1 MPVKVP
7 KTPMNDLNLMN
18 GDKLVSFIEV
28 LLRAGIN
35 QDDDKVLSM
44 CVKWL
49 LDEGVISED
58 DLADAVGFPRKTVR
72 LWVKGKCLPNKALR
86 ALIYVSLV
94 ERIKVF
100 SRQE

>member
-58 DLADAVGFPRKTVR
+58 DFADAVEFPRKTIR
-72 LWVKGKCLPNKALR
+72 LWAKGKCLPNKALR
-86 ALIYVSLV
+86 AFIICYLISPTYH
-94 ERIKVF
+94 
-100 SRQE
+100 